1 MLEEIDMTDE
11 LIALKPYHLLETLSR
26 AVYRKDQ
33 NYSYVAGV
41 MESVLTNMLED
52 LQRTNPEYAEMY
64 KKRLINAVTKYYEV

>member
-1 MLEEIDMTDE
+1 
-11 LIALKPYHLLETLSR
+11 
-26 AVYRKDQ
+26 
-33 NYSYVAGV
+33 